1 MRIFPTEAGRSLTA
15 RLVGVAELADPAVAG
30 PAVGDDPSARL
41 DGVGDEA
48 VQRRRGSVRHDLH
61 PAAAVPT
68 RFGDLNGPLP
78 PGLSCPWRVRRP
90 SPAPPRRC
98 RSRPPPPC
106 RSTGP
111 VPGA

>member
-68 RFGDLNGPLP
+68 RFGDLNGHSHQGFLALGASAGQARLLP
-78 PGLSCPWRVRRP
+78 ADVGL
-90 SPAPPRRC
+90 
-98 RSRPPPPC
+98 
-106 RSTGP
+106 
-111 VPGA
+111 